1 MRTRL
6 GPHQRMID
14 LNCRSDPLA
23 PRGQVGPDD
32 VQGEVL
38 SGLQE
43 MLDLAQSGE
52 LELEMVGEVGF
63 AAVMAQDSLRLTLI
77 VEISDLSQGLSPRE
91 LQIARLVAG
100 GATNHAIAR
109 SLDIST
115 WTVSTHMRRIFAKLS
130 VGTRAEMVAQLFG
143 TPHLLSADGRVED
156 ELRTNVKDVARHAT
170 PLSLDPPPP

>member
-6 GPHQRMID
+6 VPDQRIVG
-14 LNCRSDPLA
+14 LNCRSDPLV

-38 SGLQE
+38 SGLRE
-43 MLDLAQSGE
+43 MLDLAQSGA
-52 LELEMVGEVGF
+52 LELEVVGEAGF
-63 AAVMAQDSLRLTLI
+63 AAVSAQERLRLTLI

-115 WTVSTHMRRIFAKLS
+115 WTVSTHMRRIFAKLN

-143 TPHLLSADGRVED
+143 TPHLLSAEGRTED
-156 ELRTNVKDVARHAT
+156 ELRTNVKDAARHADA
-170 PLSLDPPPP
+170 P